1 MVNTCVICKS
11 DYKSDYRGWYDNLV
25 PPVCCGGCYYIW
37 LEINITEHTYGTM
50 VSRGEPYPR
59 NLVNADRRSSYE
71 DRFEQ
76 WLKESFISYIY
87 EPYSFHLGT
96 KLYVPDF
103 LINIATYVEVKGLWN
118 SGDKTKVKDFL
129 KTGRHLHIV
138 DEAFLRSLNHERGG
152 TRKKRTL

>member
-1 MVNTCVICKS
+1 MPATCSGACYS
-11 DYKSDYRGWYDNLV
+11 D
-25 PPVCCGGCYYIW
+25 W
-37 LEINITEHTYGTM
+37 LLKNIREHTLGTI
-50 VSRGEPYPR
+50 VTRGEPYPR
-59 NLVNADRRSSYE
+59 HLVNVDNRSSYE
-71 DRFEQ
+71 DRFEN
-76 WLKESFISYIY
+76 WLRENDISFIY

-103 LINIATYVEVKGLWN
+103 LINVATYVEVKGLWN
-118 SGDKTKVKDFL
+118 AGDKTKVKDFL